1 MASINECVSEVL
13 SSHQKRK
20 SLDIGNSLYQNR
32 GLPQTAS
39 LQSLPG
45 NGSNFLTVPQVPMRR
60 TSSSSKLEQAARQGS
75 LLLMKFETFKLMI
88 TSKEL
93 EKKIVEPRKKSST
106 ISQNVQCNLRNRN
119 GLWIAITKRSI
130 SPFIPID
137 RCWSYSTLQK
147 WESET
152 DKSTFFCNNTQ
163 LLKILFK
170 NLTFD

>member
-1 MASINECVSEVL
+1 MASINESVSEVL

-20 SLDIGNSLYQNR
+20 SLDIGNSLYQNK

-75 LLLMKFETFKLMI
+75 LLLMRFETFKLNDYQQI
-88 TSKEL
+88 IRKI
-93 EKKIVEPRKKSST
+93 IVEPRKKSST

-119 GLWIAITKRSI
+119 GLWIAITKRSF
-130 SPFIPID
+130 SPFVPID

-163 LLKILFK
+163 LLIIS
-170 NLTFD
+170 

>member
-75 LLLMKFETFKLMI
+75 LLLVRFATFKLNDYQQLI
-88 TSKEL
+88 RKFVEL
-93 EKKIVEPRKKSST
+93 RKKSPT

-137 RCWSYSTLQK
+137 RC
-147 WESET
+147 
-152 DKSTFFCNNTQ
+152 
-163 LLKILFK
+163 
-170 NLTFD
+170 

>member
-75 LLLMKFETFKLMI
+75 LLLMRFATFKLNNYQQLI
-88 TSKEL
+88 RKFVEL
-93 EKKIVEPRKKSST
+93 RKKSPT

-137 RCWSYSTLQK
+137 RC
-147 WESET
+147 
-152 DKSTFFCNNTQ
+152 
-163 LLKILFK
+163 
-170 NLTFD
+170 

>member
-20 SLDIGNSLYQNR
+20 SLDIGNSLYQNK

-75 LLLMKFETFKLMI
+75 LLLMRFETFKLNDYQQI
-88 TSKEL
+88 IRI
-93 EKKIVEPRKKSST
+93 KIVEPRKKSST
-106 ISQNVQCNLRNRN
+106 ISQNVQCNLWNRN
-119 GLWIAITKRSI
+119 GLWIAITKRSF
-130 SPFIPID
+130 SPFVPID

-163 LLKILFK
+163 LLNFCSK
-170 NLTFD
+170 T

>member
-75 LLLMKFETFKLMI
+75 LLLMRFATFKLNNYQQLI
-88 TSKEL
+88 RKFVEL
-93 EKKIVEPRKKSST
+93 RKKSPT

-137 RCWSYSTLQK
+137 RCWSYPTFKK